1 MMQTDVAAAPRAN
14 AYGRLVHVVVQTAA
28 GVAFTAGF
36 LALMLLVSG

>member
-1 MMQTDVAAAPRAN
+1 MQTEVATVPRPRAL
-14 AYGRLVHVVVQTAA
+14 RWVVRAVRQTAA